1 MSKSEI
7 VFAGVDDGHNNTC
20 IATSTGHQFQI
31 PSRAAIGQA
40 KKFSIAGQKQKTF
53 TYQSGDDLFTLGDV
67 DNTAPTNFNEYP
79 VSTMNRAIVNHAL
92 NLAGLGGK
100 NVIITTG
107 LPVRHYYK
115 YSGINEELI
124 KRKKKNLLSSSE
136 GGNIKSMDNLE
147 LARIVKHHVV
157 AEGIAAWIDFVTHIS
172 PDGEIKYDMDSIKER
187 IAIVDIGGRT
197 TDVAVIKDWD
207 VDPERSATIDAG
219 MLSVHEVIRGI
230 VKEEFDADIDDEQV
244 YKAVNT
250 NQIKV
255 FGKIENIS
263 SIVQTAKSEVLGRI
277 HNEIKRR
284 IGTGG
289 DISNILFVGGGSEVF
304 SEQLSGWYTKNGI
317 ISPNPLHANAI
328 GMAKCSMLMLG

>member
-7 VFAGVDDGHNNTC
+7 IFAGVDDGHNNTC
-20 IATSTGHQFQI
+20 IATSTGQEFHI
-31 PSRAAIGQA
+31 PSRAAIGSV

-53 TYQSGDDLFTLGDV
+53 AYQSGDDIFTLGDV
-67 DNTAPTNFNEYP
+67 DKTAPTNFNEYP

-92 NLAGLGGK
+92 HLAGLGGK

-115 YSGINEELI
+115 YSGTNDELI
-124 KRKKKNLLSSSE
+124 KKKKRNLLSSSE
-136 GGNIKSMDNLE
+136 GGNISSLDGLE

-157 AEGIAAWIDFVTHIS
+157 AEGIAAWIDFVTNVS
-172 PDGEIKYDMDSIKER
+172 PDGDIQYDMDLIKER

-207 VDPERSATIDAG
+207 VDPDRSATIDAG
-219 MLSVHEVIRGI
+219 MLSVHEVIRGM
-230 VKEEFDADIDDEQV
+230 VKEEFDAEVDDEQV
-244 YKAVNT
+244 YKAVES

-255 FGKIENIS
+255 FGKNEDVTR
-263 SIVQTAKSEVLGRI
+263 IVDTAKSEVLGQI
-277 HNEIKRR
+277 YNEIKRR
-284 IGTGG
+284 VGSGG
-289 DISNILFVGGGSEVF
+289 DLSNILFVGGGSQVF
-304 SEQLSGWYTKNGI
+304 AGKLSGWYERNGI
-317 ISPNPLHANAI
+317 ISPNPLYANAI